1 MISKRIGI
9 LLFSACMFAG
19 IFTANASA
27 ADKSIT
33 RCNVNSECRP
43 GFVCVGGI
51 ANESYDAFINPTAR
65 GKTSTGAT
73 AVTFYGC
80 CEPIL
85 PIRQICLFH
94 DLMHGAIG
102 HAIVIL
108 VVIGLGASFLFR
120 RLDTMRL
127 ITVFAGIVCFYGS
140 YQVVALLTGYDYIM
154 CELVD
159 SDQAPG
165 EGCTILQGV
174 DTATGETVKLRGIST
189 QLPRQDPIN
198 NQDLPDW
205 DAVK

>member
-1 MISKRIGI
+1 MIGNRFGI

-43 GFVCVGGI
+43 GFVCVGGW
-51 ANESYDAFINPTAR
+51 ADQSYQAF
-65 GKTSTGAT
+65 KSSSAT
-73 AVTFYGC
+73 VDFYGC

-94 DLMHGAIG
+94 DFMHGSVG
-102 HAIVIL
+102 NAIVVLI
-108 VVIGLGASFLFR
+108 VIGLAASFMFR
-120 RLDTMRL
+120 RIDTMRL

-159 SDQAPG
+159 PDQAPG
-165 EGCTILQGV
+165 EGCTILQ
-174 DTATGETVKLRGIST
+174 ATDPSGETVNLRGIST
-189 QLPRQDPIN
+189 ELPRQNDVAG
-198 NQDLPDW
+198 DLPDW
-205 DAVK
+205 EAFK

>member
-1 MISKRIGI
+1 MIGKRIGI
-9 LLFSACMFAG
+9 LLFFAF
-19 IFTANASA
+19 IFANIFSNTTFA
-27 ADKSIT
+27 ADKTIT

-43 GFVCVGGI
+43 GFVCVGGW
-51 ANESYDAFINPTAR
+51 ADQSYQAFKNSTA
-65 GKTSTGAT
+65 TSTPT
-73 AVTFYGC
+73 VDFYGC

-94 DLMHGAIG
+94 DFMHGAVG

-108 VVIGLGASFLFR
+108 IVIGLAASFMFR

-159 SDQAPG
+159 SDVAPG
-165 EGCTILQGV
+165 EGCTVLEGIDASGNPIKLKG
-174 DTATGETVKLRGIST
+174 THITLARKNELTG
-189 QLPRQDPIN
+189 QDQI
-198 NQDLPDW
+198 DW
-205 DAVK
+205 DASK

>member
-1 MISKRIGI
+1 MIGKRICI
-9 LLFSACMFAG
+9 LLFSAFMFAG

-43 GFVCVGGI
+43 GFVCVGGW
-51 ANESYDAFINPTAR
+51 ADQSYQAF
-65 GKTSTGAT
+65 KSSSAT
-73 AVTFYGC
+73 VDFYGC

-94 DLMHGAIG
+94 DFMHGAVG

-108 VVIGLGASFLFR
+108 IVIGLAASFMFR

-127 ITVFAGIVCFYGS
+127 ITVFAGLVCFYGS

-159 SDQAPG
+159 PDQAPG
-165 EGCTILQGV
+165 EGCTILEG
-174 DTATGETVKLRGIST
+174 TNASGETIKLKGTHVQLKVKNPSAG
-189 QLPRQDPIN
+189 QDRI
-198 NQDLPDW
+198 DW
-205 DAVK
+205 DASK

>member
-1 MISKRIGI
+1 MIGKRIGI

-19 IFTANASA
+19 VFTANASA

-43 GFVCVGGI
+43 GFVCVGGW
-51 ANESYDAFINPTAR
+51 ADQSYQAFKNPGTTMTA
-65 GKTSTGAT
+65 TGGIP
-73 AVTFYGC
+73 VTFYGC

-94 DLMHGAIG
+94 DFMHGSVG
-102 HAIVIL
+102 HAIVVLI
-108 VVIGLGASFLFR
+108 VIGLAASFMFR
-120 RLDTMRL
+120 RLDPMRL

-159 SDQAPG
+159 PDQAPG
-165 EGCTILQGV
+165 EGCTILQ
-174 DTATGETVKLRGIST
+174 ATDASGGIVKLKGIST
-189 QLPRQDPIN
+189 ELPKQN
-198 NQDLPDW
+198 TAVGDLPDW
-205 DAVK
+205 EAFK

>member
-1 MISKRIGI
+1 MIGKRFGI
-9 LLFSACMFAG
+9 LLFSAFMFAG

-27 ADKSIT
+27 VDKSIT

-43 GFVCVGGI
+43 GFVCVGGW
-51 ANESYDAFINPTAR
+51 AEKSYDAFKNRTA
-65 GKTSTGAT
+65 TSTPT
-73 AVTFYGC
+73 VDFWGC

-94 DLMHGAIG
+94 DFMHGAIG
-102 HAIVIL
+102 HAIVVLI
-108 VVIGLGASFLFR
+108 VIGLAASFMFR

-159 SDQAPG
+159 TDVAPG
-165 EGCTILQGV
+165 EGCTILEGTSASG
-174 DTATGETVKLRGIST
+174 DPIKLKGTHVKLNTKNELTG
-189 QLPRQDPIN
+189 QD
-198 NQDLPDW
+198 QVEW
-205 DAVK
+205 DASK